1 MFQKRQHYFYNA
13 TERKAIN
20 AIQRKTPFNSKP
32 KNSRPVLLRPG
43 LIRNRAGLLTKKK
56 TNNQYFL

>member
-1 MFQKRQHYFYNA
+1 LFQKRLHYFYKA
-13 TERKAIN
+13 TEQKAIN

-32 KNSRPVLLRPG
+32 KNSRPVLLRPD
-43 LIRNRAGLLTKKK
+43 LMKNRAGLLTQKK